1 VSAGRLLSAAALVAA
16 VAGFADLGAAGA
28 GQDAA
33 AAATGCA
40 PRGPVLLSQ
49 GAAPRRRLRL
59 NLARISGVT
68 KRATSIE
75 QVESKTTLANGSE
88 QPGSSTRQTAEVFQT
103 GKLADGR
110 VPYVAHLVVTLPGTA
125 GAGSQTLTLS
135 GQLDAHNGGAV
146 RAKGAAART
155 VPGDLPD
162 EAVGAG
168 ASWRVVNCNQI
179 DSVFAQETRV
189 YTLRS
194 VAHGVVVASYRDLVT
209 IDPAHVDLGTQS
221 VNGSQVDY
229 RLLTLSGTATG
240 TLRLPLANSFAQSSK
255 TVTKLQFSFRASM
268 KTAKSDAIHTSLVD
282 TQTDTPG

>member
-1 VSAGRLLSAAALVAA
+1 MSAVRLLIAAALVVA
-16 VAGFADLGAAGA
+16 VAGSADLGAVGA

-33 AAATGCA
+33 AAAAGCA

-49 GAAPRRRLRL
+49 GAAPRTQLRL
-59 NLARISGVT
+59 KLARIAGVT
-68 KRATSIE
+68 RRATSVE
-75 QVESKTTLANGSE
+75 QVESKTTLADGSV
-88 QPGSSTRQTAEVFQT
+88 QPGSSTRQTAGVFQT

-125 GAGSQTLTLS
+125 GAGSQALEQS
-135 GQLDAHNGGAV
+135 GHLDARNGGAV
-146 RAKGAAART
+146 QAKGAAPRI

-194 VAHGVVVASYRDLVT
+194 VVRGVVVASYRDLLT

-240 TLRLPLANSFAQSSK
+240 TLRLPLANSFAERSK
-255 TVTKLQFSFRASM
+255 TVTKLQFSFRAT